1 VNLIPGWSM
10 AKRAGAKAVEVKGS
24 HAVYVSQPCAVTDL
38 IQRAAVGAIE
48 AATKRLNRTAFPK
61 AND

>member
-1 VNLIPGWSM
+1 M